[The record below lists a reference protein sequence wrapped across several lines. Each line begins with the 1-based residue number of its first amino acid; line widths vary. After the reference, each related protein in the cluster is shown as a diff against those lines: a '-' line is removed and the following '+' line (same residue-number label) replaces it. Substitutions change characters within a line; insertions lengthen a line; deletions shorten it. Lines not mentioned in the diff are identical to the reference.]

1 MLSRQVGSRTH
12 RCSIAHWGRPD
23 CVADGQGASLAL
35 VCFATPPPPSQRGE
49 GVRGR
54 EEDSA
59 SSRAMTFISQNL
71 SVLYPLSPSSPLRLS
86 AERTIPPPYP
96 LPSLQERRGSPATSF
111 LSQSPHCL
119 LRIRIR
125 VYNPCPFITGASYLS
140 HGFLYSSKYPSPPLS
155 VVQII
160 SN

>member
-1 MLSRQVGSRTH
+1 MPLPRQVAS
-12 RCSIAHWGRPD
+12 
-23 CVADGQGASLAL
+23 GQFGKNCL

-71 SVLYPLSPSSPLRLS
+71 SVLYPVPPPSPLRLS

-96 LPSLQERRGSPATSF
+96 LPSFQERRGSPATS
-111 LSQSPHCL
+111 LHPHCTSL
-119 LRIRIR
+119 PPANKNPSILNHSVYFTFCVFYHSWQQRFRIRTLAYLLLPFTTVSLGLFI
-125 VYNPCPFITGASYLS
+125 NPPIGID
-140 HGFLYSSKYPSPPLS
+140 G
-155 VVQII
+155 
-160 SN
+160 